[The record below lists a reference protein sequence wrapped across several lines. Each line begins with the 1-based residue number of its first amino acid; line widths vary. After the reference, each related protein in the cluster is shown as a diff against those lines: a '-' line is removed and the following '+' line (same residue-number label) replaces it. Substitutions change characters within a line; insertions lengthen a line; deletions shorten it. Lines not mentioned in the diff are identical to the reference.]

1 MEADWYKDRVVYQV
15 YPKSFKDTDGDG
27 IGDLRG
33 VIEKIDYIKELGV
46 NTIWLNPIFVSPQVD
61 NGYDIA
67 NYYAIDERLGSIEDF
82 DELVMA
88 AHERGIKVILDFVMN
103 HTSDQHPWFKDACE
117 NKDSIY
123 RNYYLWAKGKNGKL
137 PNNWASFFGGSVWAK
152 DPIVKDNY
160 YFHLFDEHM
169 PDLNWENPEVR
180 HSMYRIAKFWID
192 HGIDGFR
199 LDAFIHIAKADF
211 KQDVPNSGE
220 KGLKLAEQF
229 YANLPAV
236 QTYLHEFIQ
245 QIKSL
250 KEDLFIL
257 GEAASANV
265 NLAADYTNPQNGECD
280 TVVTFRYFDEK
291 KDNPLPN
298 LPMDGQPF
306 PLDFT
311 KLKSTMVEWQKR
323 LEGISYP
330 VLYWNNHDMARIL
343 TKINVKES
351 YAKDAAKMLA
361 TLMYLQRGVPCI
373 YYGEELGMKSMLM
386 SDIKDFHD
394 QQAYGFYEHAIMN
407 GYSNDE
413 ALKIISRAH
422 KMAARGPM
430 VWNNQE
436 YGGFSTTV
444 PWNYGKD
451 NTQPVIEQLKD
462 PASVLEH
469 YRGVLKIKK
478 QPLFIDGT
486 YYLENTSDDLY
497 VYHRILNDQE
507 AIVICNL
514 TGNEQKY
521 ESKEQRKLKCIL
533 SSGNISLNDNALYL
547 GPYASG
553 VFMMG
558 VK

>member
-1 MEADWYKDRVVYQV
+1 
-15 YPKSFKDTDGDG
+15 
-27 IGDLRG
+27 
-33 VIEKIDYIKELGV
+33 
-46 NTIWLNPIFVSPQVD
+46 
-61 NGYDIA
+61 
-67 NYYAIDERLGSIEDF
+67 
-82 DELVMA
+82 MA

-192 HGIDGFR
+192 HGVDGFR

-311 KLKSTMVEWQKR
+311 KLKSTMVEWQKK

-343 TKINVKES
+343 TKINVKEP
-351 YAKDAAKMLA
+351 YAKGAAKMLA

-386 SDIKDFHD
+386 SDIRDFHD

-486 YYLENTSDDLY
+486 YYLENTSDDRY
-497 VYHRILNDQE
+497 VYHRILNNQE

-514 TGNEQKY
+514 TDNEQRY
-521 ESKEQRKLKCIL
+521 ENREQRKLKCVL